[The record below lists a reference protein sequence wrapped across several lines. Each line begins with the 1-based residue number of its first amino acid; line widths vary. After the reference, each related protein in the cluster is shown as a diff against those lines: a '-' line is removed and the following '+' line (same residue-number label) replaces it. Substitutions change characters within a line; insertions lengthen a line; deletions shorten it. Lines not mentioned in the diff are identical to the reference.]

1 MKRFS
6 IVNNGYNIEEVNQ
19 FIDVVIKKLE
29 QISADNSN
37 YLVQLDEL
45 RRQIEIEK
53 SKQVNSEIDVKVS
66 KALIAA
72 QETTD
77 KMKELAKE
85 EADLIVREAKEN
97 ANAIIHEALIDAEK
111 KQQEYELLKKDYNV
125 YKTKVEALVKAQLEL
140 LEENKEDNL
149 LLTFIIFFFII
160 D

>member
-6 IVNNGYNIEEVNQ
+6 IVNNGYNINEVNE

-29 QISADNSN
+29 QLSADNNN
-37 YLVQLDEL
+37 YLIQLDEL
-45 RRQIEIEK
+45 RRQVEIEK
-53 SKQVNSEIDVKVS
+53 NKHPNNSIDTKVT

-85 EADLIVREAKEN
+85 EADLIIREAKEN

-111 KQQEYELLKKDYNV
+111 KHQEYELLKKDYNV
-125 YKTKVEALVKAQLEL
+125 FKVKVESLVKAQLEL
-140 LEENKEDNL
+140 LENNKE
-149 LLTFIIFFFII
+149 I